1 LNSKEKY
8 RNFIQRLPKDVILIA
23 VSKTKTADEILELYE
38 EGHRDFGENYVQELV
53 SKHEILPKDIRWHF
67 IGHLQSNKVKFIA
80 GFINMIHSV
89 DSLKLL
95 NEINR
100 QGEKNNRMISCL
112 IQTYVGREETKFG
125 LNMDESFQ
133 LLNSE
138 SLKKLSFVSIR
149 GLMGMASNT
158 TDEIQ
163 IKKEFLELN
172 SLYTRISDMKSEN
185 IKFEF
190 LSMGMSGDYEIAIGC
205 GSNMIRVGSL
215 LFGNRNYK

>member
-1 LNSKEKY
+1 
-8 RNFIQRLPKDVILIA
+8 
-23 VSKTKTADEILELYE
+23 
-38 EGHRDFGENYVQELV
+38 
-53 SKHEILPKDIRWHF
+53 
-67 IGHLQSNKVKFIA
+67 
-80 GFINMIHSV
+80 
-89 DSLKLL
+89 
-95 NEINR
+95 
-100 QGEKNNRMISCL
+100 
-112 IQTYVGREETKFG
+112 
-125 LNMDESFQ
+125 
-133 LLNSE
+133 
-138 SLKKLSFVSIR
+138 
-149 GLMGMASNT
+149 MGMASNT